1 DLKMRGLPSCVSEGM
16 LGCKILCLEI
26 HSDAA
31 AKRDLSSTTGCIRDL
46 ELLTGYDYVVPRHPG
61 AGAIDSRQS
70 FNEWVKAASGSK
82 VNARACQHG
91 VMLNLS
97 GSAVADQLHGIGS
110 GVATAEQAGCCQPP
124 VEVRDPGS
132 LPANAFDLR
141 IAAGRAR
148 DFRSIE
154 RYTARHIEAP
164 RDLRECA
171 RADKRD
177 EKYYKPHWGF
187 HVQSLLCSSAAL
199 LLL

>member
-1 DLKMRGLPSCVSEGM
+1 
-16 LGCKILCLEI
+16 
-26 HSDAA
+26 
-31 AKRDLSSTTGCIRDL
+31 
-46 ELLTGYDYVVPRHPG
+46 
-61 AGAIDSRQS
+61 
-70 FNEWVKAASGSK
+70 
-82 VNARACQHG
+82 
-91 VMLNLS
+91 MLNLS

-141 IAAGRAR
+141 IAGGRAR

-154 RYTARHIEAP
+154 RYTARHVEAR

-171 RADKRD
+171 RADKRA
-177 EKYYKPHWGF
+177 EKYCEPRWGF

-199 LLL
+199 LPRNYPGTAFILSQFNLKRDGKAATRRYKGIGVDNSLSATTHGSTAPSRTMANGHW